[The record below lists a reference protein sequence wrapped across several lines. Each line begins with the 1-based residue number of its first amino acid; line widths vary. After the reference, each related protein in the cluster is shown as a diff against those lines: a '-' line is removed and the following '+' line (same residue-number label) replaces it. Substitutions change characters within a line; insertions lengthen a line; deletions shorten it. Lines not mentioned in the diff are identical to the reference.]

1 MHAAALIRFIKPA
14 LDILKSGLAT
24 AGKKLG
30 KRKYD
35 QLVSTIITE
44 LLKEHPDLTVAEAQ
58 LAAIRATGVT
68 PDTYLKVLDS

>member
-1 MHAAALIRFIKPA
+1 MHTAPLIPFIKPA

-68 PDTYLKVLDS
+68 PDTHLKLLDS